1 MPKKSRP
8 RTEPTPRGGLVPL
21 LTAALWGSAIALV
34 LAAAL
39 LLALTA
45 FAVGR
50 DDPDPLVAPIGYAVA
65 GVVSLVAGWLA
76 ERRAGRGALL
86 CGLLAAAVLALV
98 SWGVSLFLPGTGE
111 PNVALTLGFRAMLVA
126 LTVGGAYL
134 GRRRPGGR
142 RK

>member
-8 RTEPTPRGGLVPL
+8 RTEPTPRGGFVPL
-21 LTAALWGSAIALV
+21 LAAAMWGSAIALV
-34 LAAAL
+34 LAAVL

-45 FAVGR
+45 FAAGR
-50 DDPDPLVAPIGYAVA
+50 DDPDALVAPIGYGVA
-65 GVVSLVAGWLA
+65 GAVSLVAGWLA

-86 CGLLAAAVLALV
+86 CGLLAAAALSLV
-98 SWGVSLFLPGTGE
+98 SWVLSLFLPGTGE
-111 PNVALTLGFRAMLVA
+111 PNVALTLGLRAILAA